1 MSLRGRRRIIVIVL
15 LAAALTLGL
24 ALTLER
30 DRPVLTAADLDRWDG
45 SGLEVRFFDVGQ
57 ADSILVRCGGE
68 IMLVDGGRRED
79 GPALLSALQELG
91 VDRLDWAVCTHAHSD
106 HAGGLS
112 YLISRLPAERAAVPY
127 TQSDNAW
134 FNDFL
139 AVAAESGTVRT
150 LTAGDGFAL
159 GEASVQVLGPLRE
172 YEDLNDSSLVL
183 RVVYGDTAIL
193 LTGDATWV
201 AERDL
206 AESGRELAS
215 DLLKAGHHGAN
226 GSTSYLFLREVDPEW
241 AVISVGAD
249 NEYGHPGEYT
259 LSRLADAGVKVL
271 RTDELGTIVCRSDS
285 RRLTLYGSRQP

>member
-1 MSLRGRRRIIVIVL
+1 M
-15 LAAALTLGL
+15 
-24 ALTLER
+24 
-30 DRPVLTAADLDRWDG
+30 
-45 SGLEVRFFDVGQ
+45 
-57 ADSILVRCGGE
+57 
-68 IMLVDGGRRED
+68 
-79 GPALLSALQELG
+79 
-91 VDRLDWAVCTHAHSD
+91 
-106 HAGGLS
+106 
-112 YLISRLPAERAAVPY
+112 PY
-127 TQSDNAW
+127 TQSDNIW

-249 NEYGHPGEYT
+249 NE
-259 LSRLADAGVKVL
+259 
-271 RTDELGTIVCRSDS
+271 
-285 RRLTLYGSRQP
+285 